1 MGGEGKCSVFPVYT
15 LEQILC
21 KSVDGV
27 KPKAHSNLE
36 VKMFK
41 TSTSAKPKQCS
52 ACIIEPL
59 VGFGVWFGAA
69 GCEGR
74 PPNSN
79 FFKEDQKFVLSQLL
93 LVSIFQDPKQSPK
106 PAVVGFLVL
115 LFNLTAPKAG

>member
-1 MGGEGKCSVFPVYT
+1 M
-15 LEQILC
+15 
-21 KSVDGV
+21 DGA
-27 KPKAHSNLE
+27 KPKAHSVLE

-59 VGFGVWFGAA
+59 VGFGVWFGAG
-69 GCEGR
+69 GCDGR
-74 PPNSN
+74 SPNSN

-93 LVSIFQDPKQSPK
+93 LLVSIFQDPKQSPK
-106 PAVVGFLVL
+106 PAVGGFLVL